1 MGDETSGLY
10 GQLLLGGA
18 FVVAQITALCLAERA
33 GLDSRTA
40 FWLTVAGAAG
50 ALLGGSLWPAVA
62 TSGAGLV
69 EVLLSGERGVIGAIA
84 GATAAVVAWLAL
96 ARRPILAHLDAM
108 VPAAFLGYA
117 VARMACLVDG
127 HCFGI
132 PTDLAFGITY
142 APGTN
147 AYATQVA
154 AGLID
159 TDAARSLPVHPTQL
173 YHAAFGIA
181 AFFVLLRWRGSYAG
195 SRLALALALYGTGR
209 FGIEFLR
216 AETQPVLG
224 PLDVNHIACLAMLM
238 AALLLWRFAGRASP
252 RRLFLKSTA

>member
-1 MGDETSGLY
+1 MDNDLY
-10 GQLLLGGA
+10 GQVLLGGA
-18 FVVAQITALCLAERA
+18 FVVAQVTALCLAERA

-50 ALLGGSLWPAVA
+50 ALLGG
-62 TSGAGLV
+62 
-69 EVLLSGERGVIGAIA
+69 ERGVIIAIA
-84 GATAAVVAWLAL
+84 GATAAVFAWSAL

-117 VARMACLVDG
+117 VARMACLVEG

-132 PTDLAFGITY
+132 VTDLPFGIIY

-147 AYATQVA
+147 AYAAQVA

-159 TDAARSLPVHPTQL
+159 PHAARSLPVHPTQL
-173 YHAAFGIA
+173 YHAAFGLA
-181 AFFVLLRWRGSYAG
+181 AFLVLLRWKSSYPG
-195 SRLALALALYGTGR
+195 SRLALALALYGSGR

-216 AETQPVLG
+216 GEAQPVLG
-224 PLDVNHIACLAMLM
+224 PLDVNHIACLAILM
-238 AALLLWRFAGRASP
+238 AALLLWRFRSSP